1 MPTMYNNWFDHFVA
15 VTQTVFLGVSICYT
29 FFRNG
34 MLRESQLSTRNMVK
48 GVTEEF
54 WKMVNDSVY
63 DQALQFKSK
72 IGGGG
77 VHSRPKCG
85 PSLKFLSCGCVIWYT
100 LHTYIS
106 SILFY
111 EAVQL
116 FFWLCSSTLQSGG
129 GVEESVP
136 RGQDIR

>member
-1 MPTMYNNWFDHFVA
+1 M
-15 VTQTVFLGVSICYT
+15 FLGVSICYT

-72 IGGGG
+72 IGGEGG
-77 VHSRPKCG
+77 RG
-85 PSLKFLSCGCVIWYT
+85 GGSLKAKMSLLWVCDSVYFTHIHQLDT
-100 LHTYIS
+100 L
-106 SILFY
+106 L
-111 EAVQL
+111 
-116 FFWLCSSTLQSGG
+116 
-129 GVEESVP
+129 
-136 RGQDIR
+136 